1 MPFVQAYP
9 PARAARPALG
19 SQANIPLQRTR
30 PRPCGLLWVRRQIS
44 RCDERGPGRVACFG
58 FGGKY
63 PVATNAAP
71 ACSLRLPAHC
81 DERRPACPSR
91 PWRRTSPGLPV
102 PPFATNAARAADA
115 LRRRCAGR
123 RCLGSSSASSGSALH
138 LRVGQTIRTALGRSQ
153 NLGLLPTRRPRRR
166 GRSRARSA
174 PGRSGPSGGPPRSS
188 LP

>member
-1 MPFVQAYP
+1 MFFICFSFEVDALCSSL
-9 PARAARPALG
+9 PAGPGCAARSGFAGKHPVATNAAPAVWLALG

-30 PRPCGLLWVRRQIS
+30 PRPCGLLWVRRQTS
-44 RCDERGPGRVACFG
+44 RCDERGPGLSF
-58 FGGKY
+58 
-63 PVATNAAP
+63 AAAGP
-71 ACSLRLPAHC
+71 L
-81 DERRPACPSR
+81 
-91 PWRRTSPGLPV
+91 RRTSPGLPV

-123 RCLGSSSASSGSALH
+123 RCLGSSSASSGSAFR
-138 LRVGQTIRTALGRSQ
+138 LRAGQTIRTVLGRSQ
-153 NLGLLPTRRPRRR
+153 NLGLPPTRRPRRR